1 MEIWDIYDRNGLN
14 TGRTIER
21 GAQCQNGEYHKAVH
35 VCLFN
40 SKGSL
45 LIQKRTANKEAWPGL
60 WDVSSGGS
68 VLSGEESRDAA
79 GRETKEEL
87 GVEIVFDRPALTM
100 YSSETIHDFYVVVR
114 DLSRDEVQLQESEVA
129 EVRGANERDIRGM
142 IKDGSF
148 IPYHVNLIKLLF
160 DLRHTQ
166 SIHTR

>member
-1 MEIWDIYDRNGLN
+1 MEIWDIYDRNGLK

-100 YSSETIHDFYVVVR
+100 YSSKRSMTSTWSSVILHVMKVK
-114 DLSRDEVQLQESEVA
+114 LQESEVA
-129 EVRGANERDIRGM
+129 EVRGANERDIREM